1 MPNNTPSNGE
11 SVALGCFKKDAI
23 QATEFLRK
31 RYGVTSAH
39 FDPATGK
46 AVWSD
51 KNGRN
56 ALLKYHS
63 AIDTQGGYRDYCG

>member
-1 MPNNTPSNGE
+1 MPNNTPSNGR
-11 SVALGCFKKDAI
+11 SVAIGCFKKDAE
-23 QATEFLRK
+23 QATEQLRK

-39 FDPATGK
+39 FDPKTGE

-56 ALLKYHS
+56 AILKYHG
-63 AIDTQGGYRDYCG
+63 AIDREAGYSDFCG

>member
-1 MPNNTPSNGE
+1 MPNNTPSQGE
-11 SVALGCFKKDAI
+11 SVALGCFAKDAA

-39 FDPATGK
+39 FDPKTGK

-56 ALLKYHS
+56 ALLKYHN
-63 AIDTQGGYRDYCG
+63 AIDTQGGYSDHVG